1 MRWTRSSRS
10 GKVEHMEDRDWV
22 WVIILVVSQLL
33 LWRIYSVAL
42 LRQRR
47 KHSKEIEAA
56 DKALE
61 WYESQKRIV

>member
-1 MRWTRSSRS
+1 
-10 GKVEHMEDRDWV
+10 MEDRDWV

>member
-1 MRWTRSSRS
+1 MKWTRSSCS

-22 WVIILVVSQLL
+22 WVIILIGSQLL
-33 LWRIYSVAL
+33 MWRIYSVAL

-47 KHSKEIEAA
+47 KHSRKMEAT
-56 DKALE
+56 DQKLE